1 MIGGLLIQA
10 ATNLYNDG
18 ADSDLGND
26 GADRLGPPRSAAN
39 GIFTAAQ
46 VKRMAVTLFFLSAL
60 AGLYLVYVG
69 GVAIL
74 LLDALSILS
83 GWGYSG
89 GPWPIAYTPFG
100 EIFVIA
106 FFGLGAVGG
115 TCWLAGGFVNTVTIL
130 AGVAIGAFAS
140 AVLLVNNLRD
150 VKCDSRAGR
159 RTLAI
164 VIGEKWSRWIY
175 IAFMLIPFLA
185 LFLMSGI
192 APHGTLWLAYAS
204 LPLSLYQCRRF
215 ILEPQGRMLNGVLK
229 RTAQTQL
236 AFGCLLSVGLI
247 L

>member
-1 MIGGLLIQA
+1 MGSKLTSWLTAIRPHTLTMTVAPVLIGAALAWNQTGCIRWLAVAVALIGGLLIQA

-26 GADRLGPPRSAAN
+26 GPDRLGPPRSVAN

-69 GVAIL
+69 GFPIL
-74 LLDALSILS
+74 LMGALSILS

-115 TCWLAGGFVNTVTIL
+115 SCWLAGGFVNAVTIL
-130 AGVAIGAFAS
+130 AGLAIGAFAS

-164 VIGEKWSRWIY
+164 VIGENRS
-175 IAFMLIPFLA
+175 
-185 LFLMSGI
+185 
-192 APHGTLWLAYAS
+192 
-204 LPLSLYQCRRF
+204 
-215 ILEPQGRMLNGVLK
+215 
-229 RTAQTQL
+229 
-236 AFGCLLSVGLI
+236 
-247 L
+247 